1 MSLSEQQEAFKKR
14 VAEYAEKMM
23 GEEYIEYYAQNGNT
37 KAVRE
42 KLIKTSHYYHI
53 LQLMGDP
60 DLDEDRMNITLDL
73 AKEKITKLKDR
84 DMQRTEVVKINLIG
98 NHTSAW
104 NIAHYHYE
112 KAVKTLCMM
121 MVTFMDYIIQEQ
133 GGESVIYDGL
143 DKTKYFNLLDEITAL
158 NEDYQDDYFSVCT
171 FDFCTKKLGKYMNVP
186 EYDDIAKEH
195 DRIGIN
201 GNPERVTKIMNKLK
215 SICGEQ
221 RREVFIDIEKAYT
234 PEPLYSEEIY
244 EACYKKALEQ
254 YDNNEELAMSDFNG
268 LVSWVNMI
276 YQTHVKQ

>member
-14 VAEYAEKMM
+14 VLAYADKMM
-23 GEEYIEYYAQNGNT
+23 GEEYIEYYAKNENT

-53 LQLMGDP
+53 LQLMGDQ
-60 DLDEDRMNITLDL
+60 DLDEDKMNITLDL
-73 AKEKITKLKDR
+73 AKEKITKVKDR

-133 GGESVIYDGL
+133 GGESVIYEGL

-244 EACYKKALEQ
+244 EACYEKALEH

>member
-14 VAEYAEKMM
+14 VLAYADKMM
-23 GEEYIEYYAQNGNT
+23 GEEYIEYYAKNENT

-53 LQLMGDP
+53 LQLMGDQ
-60 DLDEDRMNITLDL
+60 DLDEDKMNITLDL
-73 AKEKITKLKDR
+73 AKEKITKVKDR

-133 GGESVIYDGL
+133 GGESVIYEGL

-171 FDFCTKKLGKYMNVP
+171 FDFCTKKLGKYMNIP

-244 EACYKKALEQ
+244 EACYEKALEQ

>member
-14 VAEYAEKMM
+14 VAAYADKMM

-53 LQLMGDP
+53 LQLMGDS
-60 DLDEDRMNITLDL
+60 DLDEDKMNITLDL
-73 AKEKITKLKDR
+73 AKEKITKVKDR
-84 DMQRTEVVKINLIG
+84 DMRRTEVVKINLIG

-158 NEDYQDDYFSVCT
+158 NEDYQDDYFSVCA
-171 FDFCTKKLGKYMNVP
+171 FDFCTKKLGKYMDIP
-186 EYDDIAKEH
+186 EYNDIAKEH
-195 DRIGIN
+195 NRIGIN
-201 GNPERVTKIMNKLK
+201 GNPARVTKIMNRLK
-215 SICGEQ
+215 SICGES

-234 PEPLYSEEIY
+234 PEPLYLEEVF
-244 EACYKKALEQ
+244 EACYEKALEQ
-254 YDNNEELAMSDFNG
+254 YDNNEEVAMSDFNG

-276 YQTHVKQ
+276 YKNHVKK

>member
-14 VAEYAEKMM
+14 VLAYADKMM
-23 GEEYIEYYAQNGNT
+23 GEEYIEYYAKNENT

-53 LQLMGDP
+53 LQLMGDQ
-60 DLDEDRMNITLDL
+60 DLDEDKMNITLDL
-73 AKEKITKLKDR
+73 AKEKITKVKNR

-133 GGESVIYDGL
+133 GGESVIYEGL

-171 FDFCTKKLGKYMNVP
+171 FDFCTKKLGKYMNIP

-244 EACYKKALEQ
+244 EACYEKALEQ

>member
-14 VAEYAEKMM
+14 VTAYAEKMM
-23 GEEYIEYYAQNGNT
+23 GEEYVEYYAQNGNT

-60 DLDEDRMNITLDL
+60 DLDEDKMNITLDL
-73 AKEKITKLKDR
+73 AKEKITKVKDR
-84 DMQRTEVVKINLIG
+84 KMQRTEVVKINLIG
-98 NHTSAW
+98 SHTSAW

-158 NEDYQDDYFSVCT
+158 NEDYQDDYLSVCA
-171 FDFCTKKLGKYMNVP
+171 FDFCTKKLGAYMDIP
-186 EYDDIAKEH
+186 EYGDIAKEH
-195 DRIGIN
+195 DRVGIN
-201 GNPERVTKIMNKLK
+201 GNPKRVTKIKDRLK
-215 SICGEQ
+215 EICGE
-221 RREVFIDIEKAYT
+221 RRRDVFIDIDKAYT
-234 PEPLYSEEIY
+234 PEPLYSEELF
-244 EACYKKALEQ
+244 EECYQKALER
-254 YDNNEELAMSDFNG
+254 YDNNEEMAMSDFNG

-276 YQTHVKQ
+276 YQSYVKQ

>member
-14 VAEYAEKMM
+14 VLAYADKMM
-23 GEEYIEYYAQNGNT
+23 GEEYIEYYAKNENT

-53 LQLMGDP
+53 LQLMGDQ
-60 DLDEDRMNITLDL
+60 DLDEDKMNITLDL
-73 AKEKITKLKDR
+73 AKEKITKVKNR
-84 DMQRTEVVKINLIG
+84 DIQRTEVVKINLIG

-133 GGESVIYDGL
+133 GGESVIYEGL

-195 DRIGIN
+195 ERIGIN

-244 EACYKKALEQ
+244 EACYEKALEQ

>member
-14 VAEYAEKMM
+14 VTAYAEKMLSA
-23 GEEYIEYYAQNGNT
+23 ESIEYYAHKGNT
-37 KAVRE
+37 KEVRE

-60 DLDEDRMNITLDL
+60 KLDEDKMNITLDL
-73 AKEKITKLKDR
+73 AKEKITKVKDR

-143 DKTKYFNLLDEITAL
+143 DMSKYFNLLDEITAL
-158 NEDYQDDYFSVCT
+158 NEDYQEDYFSVCA
-171 FDFCTKKLGKYMNVP
+171 FDFCTKKLGEYLNIP
-186 EYDDIAKEH
+186 EYKYIANEH
-195 DRIGIN
+195 DRISIN
-201 GNPERVTKIMNKLK
+201 GNPARVTKIMNRLK
-215 SICGEQ
+215 NICGES

-234 PEPLYSEEIY
+234 PEPVYLEEVF
-244 EACYKKALEQ
+244 EACYEKALDQ
-254 YDNNEELAMSDFNG
+254 YDNNEEVAMYDFNG
-268 LVSWVNMI
+268 LVAWVNTI
-276 YQTHVKQ
+276 YQNHVRR

>member
-14 VAEYAEKMM
+14 VLAYADKMM
-23 GEEYIEYYAQNGNT
+23 GEEYIEYYAKNENT

-53 LQLMGDP
+53 LQLMGDQ
-60 DLDEDRMNITLDL
+60 DLDEDKMNITLDL
-73 AKEKITKLKDR
+73 AKEKITKVKNR

-133 GGESVIYDGL
+133 GGESVIYEGL

-158 NEDYQDDYFSVCT
+158 NEDYQDDYFAVCT

-195 DRIGIN
+195 ERIGIN

-244 EACYKKALEQ
+244 EACYEKALEQ

>member
-14 VAEYAEKMM
+14 VLAYADKMM
-23 GEEYIEYYAQNGNT
+23 GEEYIEYYAKNENT

-53 LQLMGDP
+53 LQLMGDQ
-60 DLDEDRMNITLDL
+60 DLDEDKMNITLDL
-73 AKEKITKLKDR
+73 AKEKITKVKDR

-133 GGESVIYDGL
+133 GGESVIYEGL

-234 PEPLYSEEIY
+234 PEPLYSEEIF
-244 EACYKKALEQ
+244 EACYEKALEQ

>member
-14 VAEYAEKMM
+14 VLAYADKMM
-23 GEEYIEYYAQNGNT
+23 GEEYIEYYAKNENT

-53 LQLMGDP
+53 LQLMGDQ
-60 DLDEDRMNITLDL
+60 DLDEDKMNITLDL
-73 AKEKITKLKDR
+73 AKEKITKVKDR

-133 GGESVIYDGL
+133 GGESVIYEGL

-195 DRIGIN
+195 ERIGIN

-244 EACYKKALEQ
+244 EACYEKALEQ

>member
-14 VAEYAEKMM
+14 VSAYTEKMM
-23 GEEYIEYYAQNGNT
+23 GGEYIEYYAQNGNT

-42 KLIKTSHYYHI
+42 KLIKASHYYHI

-60 DLDEDRMNITLDL
+60 NLDEDKMNRILDL
-73 AKEKITKLKDR
+73 AKEKIKKIKDR
-84 DMQRTEVVKINLIG
+84 DMQWTEVVKINLIG

-143 DKTKYFNLLDEITAL
+143 DKTKYFDLLDEITAL
-158 NEDYQDDYFSVCT
+158 NKDYQDDYLSVCA
-171 FDFCTKKLGKYMNVP
+171 FDFCTKKLGDYMDIP
-186 EYDDIAKEH
+186 EYGDIAKEH
-195 DRIGIN
+195 DRIVIN
-201 GNPERVTKIMNKLK
+201 GNPERVTKIKNKLK
-215 SICGEQ
+215 EICGES
-221 RREVFIDIEKAYT
+221 RREVFIDIDRAYT
-234 PEPLYSEEIY
+234 PEPLYSEEIF
-244 EACYKKALEQ
+244 EACYEKALEQ
-254 YDNNEELAMSDFNG
+254 YGNNEEMAMSDFNG

-276 YQTHVKQ
+276 YQNHVKQ

>member
-1 MSLSEQQEAFKKR
+1 MSLSQQQEAFKQR
-14 VAEYAEKMM
+14 VAAYAEKMM

-60 DLDEDRMNITLDL
+60 DLDEDKMNITLDL
-73 AKEKITKLKDR
+73 AKEKITKIKDR
-84 DMQRTEVVKINLIG
+84 DIQRTEVVKMNLIG

-158 NEDYQDDYFSVCT
+158 NEDYQDDYLSVCA
-171 FDFCTKKLGKYMNVP
+171 FDFCTKKLGEYMDIP
-186 EYDDIAKEH
+186 EYGGIAKEH

-201 GNPERVTKIMNKLK
+201 GNPARVTKIMNKLK
-215 SICGEQ
+215 SICGES
-221 RREVFIDIEKAYT
+221 RREVFLDIDKAYT
-234 PEPLYSEEIY
+234 PEPLYSEEIF
-244 EACYKKALEQ
+244 EACYQKALER
-254 YDNNEELAMSDFNG
+254 YDNNEEMAMSDFNG
-268 LVSWVNMI
+268 LVAWVNMI
-276 YQTHVKQ
+276 YQSHVKQ

>member
-14 VAEYAEKMM
+14 VLAYADKMM
-23 GEEYIEYYAQNGNT
+23 GEEYIEYYAKNENT

-53 LQLMGDP
+53 LQLMGDQ
-60 DLDEDRMNITLDL
+60 DLDEDKMNITLDL
-73 AKEKITKLKDR
+73 AKEKITKVKDR

-133 GGESVIYDGL
+133 GGESVIYEGL

-244 EACYKKALEQ
+244 EACYEKALEQ

-276 YQTHVKQ
+276 YQNHVKQ

>member
-14 VAEYAEKMM
+14 VLAYADKMM
-23 GEEYIEYYAQNGNT
+23 GEEYIEYYAKNENT

-53 LQLMGDP
+53 LQLMGDQ
-60 DLDEDRMNITLDL
+60 DLDEDKMNITLDL
-73 AKEKITKLKDR
+73 AKEKITKVKDR

-133 GGESVIYDGL
+133 GGESVIYEGL

-244 EACYKKALEQ
+244 EACYEKALEQ

>member
-14 VAEYAEKMM
+14 VLAYADKMM
-23 GEEYIEYYAQNGNT
+23 GEEYIEYYAKNENT

-53 LQLMGDP
+53 LQLMGDQ
-60 DLDEDRMNITLDL
+60 DLDEDKMNITLDL
-73 AKEKITKLKDR
+73 AKEKITKVKDR

-133 GGESVIYDGL
+133 GGESVIYEGL

-171 FDFCTKKLGKYMNVP
+171 FDFCTKKLGKYMNIP

-244 EACYKKALEQ
+244 EACYEKALEQ
-254 YDNNEELAMSDFNG
+254 YDNNEERAMSDFNG

>member
-14 VAEYAEKMM
+14 VLAYADKMM
-23 GEEYIEYYAQNGNT
+23 GEEYIEYYAKNENT

-53 LQLMGDP
+53 LQLMGDQ
-60 DLDEDRMNITLDL
+60 DLDEDKMNITLDL
-73 AKEKITKLKDR
+73 AKEKITKVKNR

-133 GGESVIYDGL
+133 GGESVIYEGL

-195 DRIGIN
+195 ERIGIN

-244 EACYKKALEQ
+244 EACYEKALEQ